1 MNMLAGLILF
11 YVIAI
16 SVLVWI
22 IQRDYRQQGFSF
34 HLLFSGIYL
43 ITFFGGFPFSMTMA
57 GLFEYRLPA
66 ISMLWNIL
74 AIALGGYL
82 IYYVSYLYIGR
93 NKQIPRYAVEVK
105 SLADLT
111 AWILMMIAILSLLG
125 FMLLNQGLLLFKL
138 EKYSHIFSAQVSGVA
153 LKRFFY
159 FFLPALLIW
168 FFLKPTKESWWLF
181 LVAGMTFGVL
191 SYLAVGGTRANLA
204 LAFVM
209 FMLLGY
215 LRRFLSFKWLVRAGL
230 LTVIA
235 MFLLAL
241 WRYRLNVQGS
251 EAFYTFLY
259 LTRDTFSPWENVA
272 KIMDAEIEFQGLM
285 PIVRDFYVYIPQ
297 SLWEERP
304 DIVWNTANYFTKSVL
319 GNFSG
324 LAMSP
329 TLLGSFYIM
338 GGIPMIAIGM
348 AVVGGLIRIFDNF
361 FAYGKNSAVIQSYC
375 LANLFNLI
383 VLIREGID
391 AFISRFCFFSVIFVF
406 AYIVAYLI
414 NRVREWY
421 E

>member
-1 MNMLAGLILF
+1 MLAGLILF

-57 GLFEYRLPA
+57 ELFEYRLPVV
-66 ISMLWNIL
+66 SMLWNVL

-159 FFLPALLIW
+159 FLLPALLIW

-215 LRRFLSFKWLVRAGL
+215 LQRFLSFKWLVRAGL

>member
-1 MNMLAGLILF
+1 MLAGLILF

-57 GLFEYRLPA
+57 ELFEYRLPVV
-66 ISMLWNIL
+66 SMLWNVL

-105 SLADLT
+105 SLANLT

-159 FFLPALLIW
+159 FLLPALLIW

-215 LRRFLSFKWLVRAGL
+215 LQRFLSFKWLVRAGL

>member
-1 MNMLAGLILF
+1 MLAGLILF

-57 GLFEYRLPA
+57 ELFEYRLPA

-105 SLADLT
+105 SLANLT
-111 AWILMMIAILSLLG
+111 AWILMTIAILSLLV

-319 GNFSG
+319 GNFSV

-348 AVVGGLIRIFDNF
+348 AVVGGFIRIFDNF

-406 AYIVAYLI
+406 SYIVAYLI
-414 NRVREWY
+414 NRVREGY

>member
-1 MNMLAGLILF
+1 MLAGLILF

-57 GLFEYRLPA
+57 ELFEYRLPA
-66 ISMLWNIL
+66 VSMLWNVL
-74 AIALGGYL
+74 AIALGSYL

-105 SLADLT
+105 SLANLT

-272 KIMDAEIEFQGLM
+272 RIMEAEIEFQGLM

-297 SLWEERP
+297 SLWEARP

-338 GGIPMIAIGM
+338 GGMPMIAIGM

-391 AFISRFCFFSVIFVF
+391 AFISRFCFFSVVFVF

-414 NRVREWY
+414 NRVREGY

>member
-1 MNMLAGLILF
+1 MLAGLILF

-16 SVLVWI
+16 GVLVWI

-57 GLFEYRLPA
+57 ELFEYRLPA
-66 ISMLWNIL
+66 VSMLWNIL

-105 SLADLT
+105 SLANLT
-111 AWILMMIAILSLLG
+111 AWILMTIAILSLLV

-272 KIMDAEIEFQGLM
+272 RIMDAEIEFQGLM

-297 SLWEERP
+297 SLWEARP

-338 GGIPMIAIGM
+338 GGMPMIAIGM

-414 NRVREWY
+414 NRVREGY

>member
-57 GLFEYRLPA
+57 ELFEYRLPA
-66 ISMLWNIL
+66 VSMLWNVL
-74 AIALGGYL
+74 AIALGSYL

-105 SLADLT
+105 SLANLT

-272 KIMDAEIEFQGLM
+272 RIMEAEIEFQGLM

-297 SLWEERP
+297 SLWEARP

-338 GGIPMIAIGM
+338 GGMPMIAIGM

-414 NRVREWY
+414 NRVREGY

>member
-1 MNMLAGLILF
+1 MLAGLILF

-57 GLFEYRLPA
+57 ELFEYRLPA

-105 SLADLT
+105 SLANLT
-111 AWILMMIAILSLLG
+111 AWILMTIAILSLLV

-215 LRRFLSFKWLVRAGL
+215 LQRFLSFKWLVRAGL

-348 AVVGGLIRIFDNF
+348 AVVGGFIRIFDNF

-406 AYIVAYLI
+406 SYIVAYLI
-414 NRVREWY
+414 NRVREGY

>member
-1 MNMLAGLILF
+1 MLAGLILF

-57 GLFEYRLPA
+57 ELFEYRLPVV
-66 ISMLWNIL
+66 SMLWNVL

-105 SLADLT
+105 SLANLT

-138 EKYSHIFSAQVSGVA
+138 EKYRHIFSAQVSGVA

-159 FFLPALLIW
+159 FLLPALLIW

-338 GGIPMIAIGM
+338 GGMPMIAIGM

-361 FAYGKNSAVIQSYC
+361 FSYGKNSAVIQSYC

-414 NRVREWY
+414 NRVREGY

>member
-1 MNMLAGLILF
+1 MLAGLILF

-57 GLFEYRLPA
+57 ELFEYRLPVV
-66 ISMLWNIL
+66 SMLWNVL

-93 NKQIPRYAVEVK
+93 NKQVPRYAVEVK
-105 SLADLT
+105 SLANLT
-111 AWILMMIAILSLLG
+111 AWILMTIAILSLLV

-138 EKYSHIFSAQVSGVA
+138 EKYSHIFSAQVSGVT

-159 FFLPALLIW
+159 FLLPALLIW

-215 LRRFLSFKWLVRAGL
+215 LQRFLSFKWLVRGGL

>member
-1 MNMLAGLILF
+1 MLAGLILF

-57 GLFEYRLPA
+57 ELFEYRLPVV
-66 ISMLWNIL
+66 SMLWNVL

-105 SLADLT
+105 SLANLT
-111 AWILMMIAILSLLG
+111 AWILMTIAILSLLG

-159 FFLPALLIW
+159 FLLPALLIW

-215 LRRFLSFKWLVRAGL
+215 LQRFLSFKWLVRAGL

>member
-1 MNMLAGLILF
+1 MLAGLILF

-57 GLFEYRLPA
+57 ELFEYRLPVV
-66 ISMLWNIL
+66 SMLWNVL

-93 NKQIPRYAVEVK
+93 NKQVPRYAVEVK
-105 SLADLT
+105 SLANLT
-111 AWILMMIAILSLLG
+111 AWILMMISILSLLG

-159 FFLPALLIW
+159 FLLPALLIW

-215 LRRFLSFKWLVRAGL
+215 LQRFLSFKWLVRAGL

-414 NRVREWY
+414 NRVREGY

>member
-1 MNMLAGLILF
+1 MLAGLILF

-57 GLFEYRLPA
+57 ELFEYRLPA
-66 ISMLWNIL
+66 VSMLWNVL

-105 SLADLT
+105 SLANLT

-348 AVVGGLIRIFDNF
+348 AVVGGFIRIFDNF

-414 NRVREWY
+414 NRVREGY

>member
-1 MNMLAGLILF
+1 MLAGLILF

-57 GLFEYRLPA
+57 ELFEYRLPVV
-66 ISMLWNIL
+66 SMLWNVL

-93 NKQIPRYAVEVK
+93 NKQVPRYAVEVK
-105 SLADLT
+105 SLANLT

-338 GGIPMIAIGM
+338 GGMPMIAIGM

-414 NRVREWY
+414 NRVREGY

>member
-1 MNMLAGLILF
+1 MLAGLILF

-57 GLFEYRLPA
+57 ELFEYRLPA

-105 SLADLT
+105 SLANLT

-159 FFLPALLIW
+159 FLLPALLIW

-215 LRRFLSFKWLVRAGL
+215 LQRFLSFKWLVRAGL

-338 GGIPMIAIGM
+338 GGMPMIAIGM

-414 NRVREWY
+414 NRVREGY

>member
-1 MNMLAGLILF
+1 MLAGLILF

-57 GLFEYRLPA
+57 ELFEYRLPVV
-66 ISMLWNIL
+66 SMLWNVL

-93 NKQIPRYAVEVK
+93 NKQVPRYAVEVK
-105 SLADLT
+105 SLANLT

-138 EKYSHIFSAQVSGVA
+138 EKYSHIFSAQVSGVT

-159 FFLPALLIW
+159 FLLPALLIW

-215 LRRFLSFKWLVRAGL
+215 LQRFLSFKWLVRAGL

-414 NRVREWY
+414 NRVREGY

>member
-1 MNMLAGLILF
+1 MLAGLILF

-57 GLFEYRLPA
+57 ELFEYRLPA
-66 ISMLWNIL
+66 VSMLWNVL
-74 AIALGGYL
+74 AIALGSYL

-105 SLADLT
+105 SLANLT

-159 FFLPALLIW
+159 FFLPTLLIW

-338 GGIPMIAIGM
+338 GGMPMIAIGM

-414 NRVREWY
+414 NRVREGY

>member
-1 MNMLAGLILF
+1 MLAGLILF

-57 GLFEYRLPA
+57 ELFEYRLPA
-66 ISMLWNIL
+66 VSMLWNVL

-82 IYYVSYLYIGR
+82 TYYVSYLYIGR

-105 SLADLT
+105 SLANLT
-111 AWILMMIAILSLLG
+111 AWILMTIAILSLLV

-338 GGIPMIAIGM
+338 GGMPMIAIGM

-414 NRVREWY
+414 NRVREGY

>member
-1 MNMLAGLILF
+1 MLAGLILF

-43 ITFFGGFPFSMTMA
+43 ITFFGGFSFSMTMA
-57 GLFEYRLPA
+57 ELFEYRLPA
-66 ISMLWNIL
+66 VSMLWNIL

-93 NKQIPRYAVEVK
+93 NKQIPRCAVEVK
-105 SLADLT
+105 SLANLT
-111 AWILMMIAILSLLG
+111 AWILMTIAILSLLV

-215 LRRFLSFKWLVRAGL
+215 LQRFLSFKWLVRAGL

-297 SLWEERP
+297 SLWEEHP

>member
-1 MNMLAGLILF
+1 MLAGLILF

-57 GLFEYRLPA
+57 ELFEYRLPA

-105 SLADLT
+105 SLANLT

-414 NRVREWY
+414 NRVREGY

>member
-1 MNMLAGLILF
+1 MLAGLILF

-57 GLFEYRLPA
+57 ELFEYRLPA
-66 ISMLWNIL
+66 VSMLWNIL

-105 SLADLT
+105 SLANLT
-111 AWILMMIAILSLLG
+111 AWILMTIAILSLLV

-272 KIMDAEIEFQGLM
+272 RIMEAEIEFQGLM

-297 SLWEERP
+297 SLWEARP

-348 AVVGGLIRIFDNF
+348 AVVGGFIRIFDNF

-406 AYIVAYLI
+406 SYIVAYLI
-414 NRVREWY
+414 NRVREGY

>member
-1 MNMLAGLILF
+1 MLAGLILF

-57 GLFEYRLPA
+57 ELFEYRLPA
-66 ISMLWNIL
+66 VSMLWNVL

-82 IYYVSYLYIGR
+82 TYYVSYLYIGR

-105 SLADLT
+105 SLANLT
-111 AWILMMIAILSLLG
+111 AWILMTIAILSLLV

-414 NRVREWY
+414 NRVREGY

>member
-1 MNMLAGLILF
+1 MLAGLILF

-57 GLFEYRLPA
+57 ELFEYRLPVV
-66 ISMLWNIL
+66 SMLWNIL

-272 KIMDAEIEFQGLM
+272 RIMEAEIEFQGLM

-297 SLWEERP
+297 SLWEARP

-338 GGIPMIAIGM
+338 GGMPMIAIGM

-361 FAYGKNSAVIQSYC
+361 FSYGKNSAVIQSYC

-414 NRVREWY
+414 NRVREGY

>member
-1 MNMLAGLILF
+1 MLAGLILF

-57 GLFEYRLPA
+57 ELFEYRLPA

>member
-1 MNMLAGLILF
+1 MLAGLILF

-57 GLFEYRLPA
+57 GLFEYRLPVV
-66 ISMLWNIL
+66 SMLWNVL

-338 GGIPMIAIGM
+338 GGMPMIAIGM

-414 NRVREWY
+414 NRVREGY

>member
-1 MNMLAGLILF
+1 MLAGLILF

-57 GLFEYRLPA
+57 RLFEYRLPA
-66 ISMLWNIL
+66 VSMLWNVL

-93 NKQIPRYAVEVK
+93 NKQIPKYAVEVK
-105 SLADLT
+105 SLANLT
-111 AWILMMIAILSLLG
+111 AWILMMIAILSLLV

-338 GGIPMIAIGM
+338 GGMPMIAIGM

-414 NRVREWY
+414 NRVREGY

>member
-1 MNMLAGLILF
+1 MLAGLILF

-57 GLFEYRLPA
+57 ELFEYRLPVV
-66 ISMLWNIL
+66 SMLWNVL

-93 NKQIPRYAVEVK
+93 NKQVPRYAVEVK
-105 SLADLT
+105 SLANLT

-159 FFLPALLIW
+159 FLLPALLIW

-215 LRRFLSFKWLVRAGL
+215 LQRFLSFKWLVRAGL

>member
-1 MNMLAGLILF
+1 MLAGLILF

-57 GLFEYRLPA
+57 ELFEYRLPVV
-66 ISMLWNIL
+66 SMLWNVL

-93 NKQIPRYAVEVK
+93 NKQVPRYAVEVK
-105 SLADLT
+105 SLANLT
-111 AWILMMIAILSLLG
+111 AWILMMISILSLLG

-159 FFLPALLIW
+159 FLLPALLIW

-215 LRRFLSFKWLVRAGL
+215 LQRFLSFKWLVRAGL

-375 LANLFNLI
+375 LTNLFNLI

-414 NRVREWY
+414 NRVREGY

>member
-1 MNMLAGLILF
+1 MLAGLILF

-57 GLFEYRLPA
+57 ELFEYRLPA

-105 SLADLT
+105 SLANLT
-111 AWILMMIAILSLLG
+111 AWILMTIAILSLLG

-159 FFLPALLIW
+159 FLLPALLIW

-215 LRRFLSFKWLVRAGL
+215 LQRFLSFKWLVRAGL

>member
-1 MNMLAGLILF
+1 MLAGLILF

-57 GLFEYRLPA
+57 ELFEYRLPA

-105 SLADLT
+105 SLANLT
-111 AWILMMIAILSLLG
+111 AWILMTIAILSLLV

-272 KIMDAEIEFQGLM
+272 RIMEAEIEFQGLM

-297 SLWEERP
+297 SLWEARP

-348 AVVGGLIRIFDNF
+348 AVVGGFIRIFDNF

-414 NRVREWY
+414 NRVREGY

>member
-1 MNMLAGLILF
+1 MLAGLILF

-57 GLFEYRLPA
+57 ELFEYRLPA
-66 ISMLWNIL
+66 VSMLWNVL
-74 AIALGGYL
+74 AIALGSYL

-105 SLADLT
+105 SLANLT

-297 SLWEERP
+297 SLWEARP

-414 NRVREWY
+414 NRVREGY

>member
-1 MNMLAGLILF
+1 MLAGLILF

-57 GLFEYRLPA
+57 ELFEYRLPA
-66 ISMLWNIL
+66 ISMLWNVL
-74 AIALGGYL
+74 AIALGSYL

-105 SLADLT
+105 SLANLT

-375 LANLFNLI
+375 LTNLFNLI

-414 NRVREWY
+414 NRVREGY

>member
-1 MNMLAGLILF
+1 MLAGLILF

-57 GLFEYRLPA
+57 ELFEYRLPA
-66 ISMLWNIL
+66 VSMLWNVL
-74 AIALGGYL
+74 AIALGSYL

-105 SLADLT
+105 SLANLT

-375 LANLFNLI
+375 LTNLFNLI

-414 NRVREWY
+414 NRVREGY

>member
-1 MNMLAGLILF
+1 MLAGLILF

-57 GLFEYRLPA
+57 ELFEYRLPA
-66 ISMLWNIL
+66 VSMLWNIL

-105 SLADLT
+105 SLANLT
-111 AWILMMIAILSLLG
+111 AWILMTIAILSLLV

-414 NRVREWY
+414 NRVREGY

>member
-1 MNMLAGLILF
+1 MLAGLILF

-57 GLFEYRLPA
+57 ELFEYRLPA
-66 ISMLWNIL
+66 VSMLWNVL

-159 FFLPALLIW
+159 FLLPALLIW

-215 LRRFLSFKWLVRAGL
+215 LQRFLSFKWLVRAGL

-297 SLWEERP
+297 SLWEEHP

>member
-1 MNMLAGLILF
+1 MLAGLILF

-57 GLFEYRLPA
+57 ELFEYRLPA
-66 ISMLWNIL
+66 VSMLWNVL

-105 SLADLT
+105 SLANLT
-111 AWILMMIAILSLLG
+111 AWILMTIAILSLLV

-297 SLWEERP
+297 SLWEARP

-348 AVVGGLIRIFDNF
+348 AVVGGFIRIFDNF

-406 AYIVAYLI
+406 SYIVAYLI
-414 NRVREWY
+414 NRVREGY

>member
-1 MNMLAGLILF
+1 MLAGLILF

-57 GLFEYRLPA
+57 ELFEYRLPA

-105 SLADLT
+105 SLANLT
-111 AWILMMIAILSLLG
+111 AWILMTIAILSLLV

-375 LANLFNLI
+375 LTNLFNLI

-414 NRVREWY
+414 NRVREGY

>member
-1 MNMLAGLILF
+1 MLAGLILF

-57 GLFEYRLPA
+57 ELFEYRLPA

-105 SLADLT
+105 SLANLT
-111 AWILMMIAILSLLG
+111 AWILMTIAILSLLV

-297 SLWEERP
+297 SLWEERL

-414 NRVREWY
+414 NRVREGY

>member
-1 MNMLAGLILF
+1 MLAGLILF

-57 GLFEYRLPA
+57 ELFEYRLPA
-66 ISMLWNIL
+66 VSMLWNVL

-82 IYYVSYLYIGR
+82 TYYVSYLYIGR

-105 SLADLT
+105 SLANLT
-111 AWILMMIAILSLLG
+111 AWILMTIAILSLLG

-215 LRRFLSFKWLVRAGL
+215 LRRFLSFKWLVRVGL

>member
-1 MNMLAGLILF
+1 MLAGLILF

-57 GLFEYRLPA
+57 ELFEYRLPVV
-66 ISMLWNIL
+66 SMLWNVL

-93 NKQIPRYAVEVK
+93 NKQVPRYAVEVK
-105 SLADLT
+105 SLANLT
-111 AWILMMIAILSLLG
+111 AWILMMISILSLLG

-159 FFLPALLIW
+159 FLLPALLIW

-338 GGIPMIAIGM
+338 GGMPMIAIGM

-414 NRVREWY
+414 NRVREGY

>member
-1 MNMLAGLILF
+1 MLAGLILF

-57 GLFEYRLPA
+57 ELFEYRLPA
-66 ISMLWNIL
+66 VSMLWNVL

-105 SLADLT
+105 SLANLT

-297 SLWEERP
+297 SLWEARP

-348 AVVGGLIRIFDNF
+348 AMVGGLIRIFDNF

-414 NRVREWY
+414 NRVREGY